1 MSKVVAL
8 ATALPVEPERL
19 ESSPLV
25 PLSGERIA
33 TPAANAERQPPPAP
47 AYVPDPP
54 VSRARPRAVAM
65 ARAVILPGAVF
76 LLVLAVWML
85 VNAKITSDIPTPAA
99 TWARAVE
106 IFGQPFY
113 VAGPNDMGIGWQVL
127 YSLGRVLAGF
137 ALAVAVGIPVGFL
150 MGASRDVHQACYP
163 LVQILRPVSPL
174 AWLPI
179 VTMVVSASVSSDDPT
194 LPKSFVIS
202 AVVVMLCSLWPTLI
216 NTAIGTASIDKD
228 LIAVGRVLRLG
239 WFAKLTRLV
248 LPSSLP
254 YIFTGMRLSLGT
266 GWMVLI
272 AAEMLAQNP
281 GLGKFVWDEF
291 QNGSEKS
298 LARIMVAVVVIGLI
312 GFGLDRVMMALQS
325 FVSRNR
331 TV

>member
-33 TPAANAERQPPPAP
+33 TPAANAERQSPPAP

-127 YSLGRVLAGF
+127 YSLGRVMAGF

-179 VTMVVSASVSSDDPT
+179 GLLVFQAKDPSAI
-194 LPKSFVIS
+194 FVIFITS
-202 AVVVMLCSLWPTLI
+202 IWPVI
-216 NTAIGTASIDKD
+216 VNTAAGVQAIPQDYLNVA
-228 LIAVGRVLRLG
+228 RVLRLG
-239 WFAKLTRLV
+239 KLEITRRILIPAT
-248 LPSSLP
+248 LPHIL
-254 YIFTGMRLSLGT
+254 TGMRLSLSVA
-266 GWMVLI
+266 WMVI
-272 AAEMLAQNP
+272 VAAEMLT
-281 GLGKFVWDEF
+281 GGIGIGFYVWDEW
-291 QNGSEKS
+291 NN
-298 LARIMVAVVVIGLI
+298 LNVASIIVAIGIIGLVGI
-312 GFGLDRVMMALQS
+312 ALESLMNLAQRH
-325 FVSRNR
+325 FDYNR
-331 TV
+331 R

>member
-33 TPAANAERQPPPAP
+33 TPAANAERQSPPAP

-127 YSLGRVLAGF
+127 YSLGRVMAGF

-179 VTMVVSASVSSDDPT
+179 GLLVFQAKDPSAI
-194 LPKSFVIS
+194 FVIFITS
-202 AVVVMLCSLWPTLI
+202 IWPVI
-216 NTAIGTASIDKD
+216 VNTAAGVQAIPQDYLNVA
-228 LIAVGRVLRLG
+228 RVLRLG
-239 WFAKLTRLV
+239 KLEITRRILIPAT
-248 LPSSLP
+248 LPHIL
-254 YIFTGMRLSLGT
+254 TGMRLSLSVA
-266 GWMVLI
+266 WMVI
-272 AAEMLAQNP
+272 VAAEMLT
-281 GLGKFVWDEF
+281 GGIGIGFYVWDEW
-291 QNGSEKS
+291 NN
-298 LARIMVAVVVIGLI
+298 LNVASIIVAIGVIGLVGI
-312 GFGLDRVMMALQS
+312 ALESLMNLAQRH
-325 FVSRNR
+325 FDYNR
-331 TV
+331 R